1 MYTAGPYF
9 FLVEFIWS
17 IFHEQH
23 FWRGVQHRE
32 SCKCVCFLL
41 FVQNFCYG
49 LSLCVPFALFRIFT
63 KILLLCFL
71 ILYFFP
77 FKYDYTIVRSV
88 FLPHN
93 FFLLLSLLLFAFC
106 VHRTFASV
114 FFFSSYSF
122 FDMFLSCLVFQ
133 LNSYTWYKIVWACIS
148 LSHSVSLPVSLY
160 HNVNAF
166 VHSKQYYRRT
176 THGNIHTHTNTCIMI
191 QQRWQRNKARI
202 DEYERNKATAYS
214 AKHREKA
221 TRHTR
226 LSFKQKEN
234 EQKSKSYCCC
244 CCCYCRLYSW
254 LFFRFTFFPCAF
266 PSSRCSFGAYFFFFF
281 VNSFY
286 SVPTILWTL
295 FFAVSQTCLFMNI
308 TFFHDLFRLAHFI
321 RLFIKV

>member
-1 MYTAGPYF
+1 MSVATHISLLYIPEPRVYIIRCVYSVHCRPLF

-71 ILYFFP
+71 ILYFF
-77 FKYDYTIVRSV
+77 FHSNTTTRSFVRYFCHTIFFVAV
-88 FLPHN
+88 IVVVCFLCTSHIR
-93 FFLLLSLLLFAFC
+93 FSIFFFFIFLL
-106 VHRTFASV
+106 R
-114 FFFSSYSF
+114 Y
-122 FDMFLSCLVFQ
+122 MFLSCLVFQ
-133 LNSYTWYKIVWACIS
+133 LDSYTWYKIVWAYIT
-148 LSHSVSLPVSLY
+148 LSHSASLPVSLY

-176 THGNIHTHTNTCIMI
+176 THGNIHTHTNPCIMI

-244 CCCYCRLYSW
+244 CYCRLYSW
-254 LFFRFTFFPCAF
+254 LFF
-266 PSSRCSFGAYFFFFF
+266 SIYFFFHALFPLLGVLSVLIFSFF
-281 VNSFY
+281 
-286 SVPTILWTL
+286 
-295 FFAVSQTCLFMNI
+295 C
-308 TFFHDLFRLAHFI
+308 
-321 RLFIKV
+321 

>member
-1 MYTAGPYF
+1 MSVATHISLLYIPEPRIYNTLCVQCTLQALIF

-122 FDMFLSCLVFQ
+122 FDICFFLVLSFNSIRTHGIKLFELVF
-133 LNSYTWYKIVWACIS
+133 
-148 LSHSVSLPVSLY
+148 
-160 HNVNAF
+160 F
-166 VHSKQYYRRT
+166 
-176 THGNIHTHTNTCIMI
+176 
-191 QQRWQRNKARI
+191 
-202 DEYERNKATAYS
+202 
-214 AKHREKA
+214 
-221 TRHTR
+221 
-226 LSFKQKEN
+226 
-234 EQKSKSYCCC
+234 
-244 CCCYCRLYSW
+244 
-254 LFFRFTFFPCAF
+254 
-266 PSSRCSFGAYFFFFF
+266 
-281 VNSFY
+281 
-286 SVPTILWTL
+286 
-295 FFAVSQTCLFMNI
+295 CL
-308 TFFHDLFRLAHFI
+308 I
-321 RLFIKV
+321 RLHCLYRSITT